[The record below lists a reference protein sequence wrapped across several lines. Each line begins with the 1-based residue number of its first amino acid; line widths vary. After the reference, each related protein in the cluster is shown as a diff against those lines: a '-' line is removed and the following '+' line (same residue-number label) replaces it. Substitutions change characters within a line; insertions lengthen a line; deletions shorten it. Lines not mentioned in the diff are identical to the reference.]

1 MSLGEATIEE
11 KRQTLLQYVAYDKNG
26 HDYFR
31 LNDGSHF
38 EGYIVEVRETSI
50 IFEWAI
56 GPFESLEE
64 YYAHLEPLEIPI
76 DGIDIHSL
84 K

>member
-1 MSLGEATIEE
+1 MPPNEMTIAE
-11 KRQTLLQYVAYDKNG
+11 KRQMLLQYVAHEKNG

-38 EGYIVEVRETSI
+38 EGYIVEVGETTI
-50 IFEWAI
+50 VFQWA
-56 GPFESLEE
+56 PSLFDSADLVHEE
-64 YYAHLEPLEIPI
+64 VEIPI
-76 DGIDIHSL
+76 EEIDILSL